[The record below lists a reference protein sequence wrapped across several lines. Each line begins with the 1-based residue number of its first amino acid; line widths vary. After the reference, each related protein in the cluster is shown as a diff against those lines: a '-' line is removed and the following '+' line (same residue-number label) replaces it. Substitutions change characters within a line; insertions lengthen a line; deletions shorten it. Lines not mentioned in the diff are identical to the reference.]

1 MGRQEK
7 CHQIPKYL
15 GGTIDDSNI
24 VDAPLPL
31 HALQHK
37 LIADSLHL
45 GNDKDANL
53 WAVKKI
59 VQRMSFEEVN
69 EYFRLR
75 ELDERDKNK

>member
-15 GGTIDDSNI
+15 GGTTDPSNI
-24 VDAPLPL
+24 VEAPLPL
-31 HALQHK
+31 HAFQHK
-37 LIADSLHL
+37 LIADSLPE

-69 EYFRLR
+69 EYFRLK
-75 ELDERDKNK
+75 EIDERDKKK